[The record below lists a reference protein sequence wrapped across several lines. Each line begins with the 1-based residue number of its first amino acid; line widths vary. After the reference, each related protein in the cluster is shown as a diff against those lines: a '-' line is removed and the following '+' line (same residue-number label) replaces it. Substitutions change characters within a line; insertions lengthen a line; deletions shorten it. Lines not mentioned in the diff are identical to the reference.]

1 MRVIEGRIIRSLS
14 GFYDVEAADG
24 VYTCKCKGSF
34 RKRSLSPIVGDM
46 VEASVDGENVGA
58 ISKIHERRNELLRPP
73 VANADRLVIVAAAT
87 EPKPNLF
94 VIDKMSA
101 IAVHRKLE
109 PVVVFTKSDLC
120 DCSDLVALYTK
131 AGIRTLLCSV
141 VTGEGIDSVRGLL
154 TEGFSVLTGNSGVG
168 KSSLIN
174 ALCPDLCLETNEI
187 SKKLGRGRHTTRC
200 VTVYR
205 IGNGMVADTPGF
217 SSMEKDERYD
227 FIRKEELED
236 CFPEF
241 ESYLGCCRFTG
252 CAHLKDKG
260 CAVLAAVENGE
271 IAASRHESYS
281 AMYSEVKDFKKWDKK

>member
-1 MRVIEGRIIRSLS
+1 MREIEGRIIRSLS
-14 GFYDVEAADG
+14 GFYDVEADDG

-34 RKRSLSPIVGDM
+34 RKHSFSPVVGDK
-46 VEASVDGENVGA
+46 VEAFVDGENVGA
-58 ISKIHERRNELLRPP
+58 ISKIYERRTELTRPP
-73 VANADRLVIVAAAT
+73 VANADRLVIVAAAA
-87 EPKPNLF
+87 EPKPNLY

-109 PVVVFTKSDLC
+109 PVIVFTKSDLC
-120 DCSDLVALYTK
+120 DCAELVSLYEK
-131 AGIRTLLCSV
+131 AGIRTFLCSV
-141 VTGEGIDSVRGLL
+141 VSGEGVEQIRELL
-154 TEGFSVLTGNSGVG
+154 SDGFSVLTGNSGVG
-168 KSSLIN
+168 KSSLLN

-241 ESYLGCCRFTG
+241 EQYLGNCRFTG

-260 CAVLAAVENGE
+260 CAVLAAVANG
-271 IAASRHESYS
+271 AVASSRHESYT
-281 AMYSEVKDFKKWDKK
+281 AMYMEVKDFKEWDKK

>member
-34 RKRSLSPIVGDM
+34 RNRSLSPIVGDF
-46 VEASVDGENVGA
+46 VDASVDGENVGS
-58 ISKIHERRNELLRPP
+58 ISKIYERRNELTRPP
-73 VANADRLVIVAAAT
+73 VANADRLVIVAAAA

-109 PVVVFTKSDLC
+109 PVIVFTKSDLC
-120 DCSDLVALYTK
+120 DCSELVALYSN
-131 AGIRTLLCSV
+131 AGIRTFLCS
-141 VTGEGIDSVRGLL
+141 TLNGDGIEQVRALL
-154 TEGFSVLTGNSGVG
+154 SDGFSVLTGNSGVG

-174 ALCPDLCLETNEI
+174 ALCPELCLETNGI

-241 ESYLGCCRFTG
+241 EQYLGECRFTG

-260 CAVLAAVENGE
+260 CAILAAVANGE
-271 IAASRHESYS
+271 VASSRHESYTT
-281 AMYSEVKDFKKWDKK
+281 MYMEVKDFKEWDKK